1 MFVVLSLNTSIYV
14 LHFYMQSVQIILF
27 LLPAHF
33 VLGLGLARAFIGL
46 WNIQGHLLKLDKLL
60 NPLFKSLKCIL

>member
-46 WNIQGHLLKLDKLL
+46 
-60 NPLFKSLKCIL
+60 